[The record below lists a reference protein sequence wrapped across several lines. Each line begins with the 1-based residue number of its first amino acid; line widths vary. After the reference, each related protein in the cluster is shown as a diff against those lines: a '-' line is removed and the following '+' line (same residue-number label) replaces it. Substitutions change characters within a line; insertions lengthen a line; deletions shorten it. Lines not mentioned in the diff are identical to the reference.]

1 MDFSFLGEE
10 LLLII
15 VFIYPRWVCWPSNF
29 YFLPLAYPS
38 LEHVKNLW
46 TANRALILI
55 WLDLK
60 KTGNVLSVSIAEPL
74 SKWNIT
80 KSSLQRQHSSVIKD
94 KMNHTWQWYEEVAGV
109 EWDAGAPWTPIVPAK
124 HAVALA
130 KDGEEQS
137 CRATGQRGQ
146 RGIWEMMG
154 SVYRKCVREK
164 ETVQF
169 LLRTNKRSLNTYTTV
184 VMSLNL

>member
-1 MDFSFLGEE
+1 MK
-10 LLLII
+10 
-15 VFIYPRWVCWPSNF
+15 RW
-29 YFLPLAYPS
+29 AYPS
-38 LEHVKNLW
+38 RTCKKLVNSKQSSHFNI
-46 TANRALILI
+46 R
-55 WLDLK
+55 LDLK
-60 KTGNVLSVSIAEPL
+60 KTGNVLSVSIAEAL
-74 SKWNIT
+74 SKWTIT
-80 KSSLQRQHSSVIKD
+80 KSSLQRLHSSVIKD

-137 CRATGQRGQ
+137 WRATGQRGQ
-146 RGIWEMMG
+146 RGIWEIMG
-154 SVYRKCVREK
+154 SVYRKCVKEK
-164 ETVQF
+164 KTVQF